1 MDETAADSL
10 DALAEEKVV
19 YVSGAGSENT
29 LHVEIANGGQC
40 AARQTR
46 RQSGA
51 ARDADSVVAQTEDL
65 EAGAVAGTERV
76 AQQTDVGV
84 GESAVCW

>member
-10 DALAEEKVV
+10 DTLTEEEIV
-19 YVSGAGSENT
+19 YISGAWTDNT

-40 AARQTR
+40 AARQTC

-51 ARDADSVVAQTEDL
+51 ARDANSVVAQTEDL
-65 EAGAVAGTERV
+65 KAGAVAGAERV

>member
-1 MDETAADSL
+1 MDETAAYSL

-40 AARQTR
+40 AAR

-65 EAGAVAGTERV
+65 EAGAVAGAERV